1 MARHVE
7 TYQKLKAFK
16 DQFVVEVTM
25 NQELIT
31 PDILATRWDI
41 KRETLSQWRW
51 NGRGPQFLKLGRK
64 VLYRIQ
70 DIEAF
75 EANNL
80 RQDNSQS
87 FA

>member
-1 MARHVE
+1 
-7 TYQKLKAFK
+7 
-16 DQFVVEVTM
+16 M

-31 PDILATRWDI
+31 PDVLATRWDI

-75 EANNL
+75 ETNNL
-80 RQDNSQS
+80 RRDNSQA